1 MSSSFRWL
9 AALALALACGE
20 VLAAP
25 TLQHYQHE
33 QVLGTSLRMSVAGA
47 GPAEAEAAHVAALA
61 EIGRLEA
68 MFSTWREDSEL
79 SRLNRA
85 GAPVPVSPELR
96 RLLGMCEHWR
106 QASEGA
112 FSCRLGGP
120 LQAWREAAAS
130 GVLPD
135 RVQLRRQARALAQ
148 LQPELTAPVLAP
160 PSGLQWQV
168 DGVAKG
174 HILDLALQRAREA
187 APQASGI
194 ALDIGGDAVYWGE
207 PAPGEGWRVGVADPL
222 ATADNAPSRAMLQLR
237 SQAIASSGH
246 RSRGFKLGRRQF
258 SHLLDPMEGWPVAY
272 PPSATVVAP
281 DAATAD
287 ALATALSVMPIR
299 DGLAWVERLPGVEA
313 LVVSD
318 RGVSFASSGWHRLL
332 AAEAGAT
339 AQPAWP
345 RPLVIDYEIP
355 LQDAA
360 RYRAPYLALWIARPD
375 GSPVRQLL
383 VLGDRSRYLQELPQW
398 WRLYGR
404 DDEAA
409 VHGIA
414 RPTRLPGRY
423 SVVWDGL
430 DDQGRLCPPGEYRIE
445 LEAARE
451 HGGRQRLGLGVHAPD
466 GQARHQPRAGDEI
479 GALNAHRGDDAP

>member
-1 MSSSFRWL
+1 MSISLRSL
-9 AALALALACGE
+9 ATLVLALAGGGVA
-20 VLAAP
+20 AAP
-25 TLQHYQHE
+25 VLQHYQHE
-33 QVLGTSLRMSVAGA
+33 QVLGTSLRMSVAGV
-47 GPAEAEAAHVAALA
+47 GPAEAEAAHAAALA

-68 MFSTWREDSEL
+68 VFSTWREDSEL

-85 GAPVPVSPELR
+85 GAPLPVSPELR
-96 RLLGMCEHWR
+96 RLLALCEHWR
-106 QASEGA
+106 EASDGA

-120 LQAWREAAAS
+120 LQAWREAAAI

-148 LQPELTAPVLAP
+148 LQMEPASALPAPSPGL
-160 PSGLQWQV
+160 LQWQV

-174 HILDLALQRAREA
+174 HILDLALQRARDA

-194 ALDIGGDAVYWGE
+194 ALDIGGDAVYWGGPE
-207 PAPGEGWRVGVADPL
+207 AGQGWRVGVADPL
-222 ATADNAPSRAMLQLR
+222 APADNAAPRATLQLR
-237 SQAIASSGH
+237 SLAIASSGH
-246 RSRGFKLGRRQF
+246 RSRGFKVGRRQY
-258 SHLLDPMEGWPVAY
+258 SHLLDPMEGWPLAY

-299 DGLAWVERLPGVEA
+299 DGLAWVEQLPGVEA

-332 AAEAGAT
+332 SVETGGAV
-339 AQPAWP
+339 AAWP
-345 RPLVIDYEIP
+345 RPLRIDYEIP
-355 LQDAA
+355 PQDTA

-404 DDEAA
+404 DDEPA

-414 RPTRLPGRY
+414 RPTRLPGHY
-423 SVVWDGL
+423 SVTWDGL
-430 DDQGRLCPPGEYRIE
+430 DDQGRPCPPGEYRIQ

-451 HGGRQRLGLGVHAPD
+451 HGGRQRLSLAVHAPD
-466 GQARHQPRAGDEI
+466 GQARHLPRAGDEI
-479 GALNAHRGDDAP
+479 GALHAHRGDDAP